1 MQHDSYLQGKFSSLL
16 KYFQILLCNS
26 VLASHQKYI
35 RIFLFDA

>member
-35 RIFLFDA
+35 CIFLFDA